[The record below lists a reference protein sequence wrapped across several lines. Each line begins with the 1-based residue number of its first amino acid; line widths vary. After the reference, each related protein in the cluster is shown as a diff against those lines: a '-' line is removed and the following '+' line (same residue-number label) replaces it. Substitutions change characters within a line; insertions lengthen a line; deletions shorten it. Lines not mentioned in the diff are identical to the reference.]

1 MPRGQHDEPCR
12 GCSRLSSCPFIV
24 AGPHFLAGVYEVTCL
39 SIAVAGL
46 WQLRVARASAGAL
59 LLPSC
64 SGSSLLQ
71 IHAEK
76 SPYLTEKLRIFMLPT
91 LALVKNQKVD
101 SYVVGFDELGGK
113 DDFSTEVLAGR
124 LEQAALL
131 WPSGGLDGVALQ
143 HKSSE
148 GDRLQQPMGTLQY
161 TGGV

>member
-1 MPRGQHDEPCR
+1 MAAPSPGRGAP
-12 GCSRLSSCPFIV
+12 GCSPEHCSCRPLTAEGAKSTSRQAAAALLS
-24 AGPHFLAGVYEVTCL
+24 GQ
-39 SIAVAGL
+39 
-46 WQLRVARASAGAL
+46 QLRR
-59 LLPSC
+59 
-64 SGSSLLQ
+64 SLLQ

-143 HKSSE
+143 HKNSE
-148 GDRLQQPMGTLQY
+148 GDRLHQPIGTLQC
-161 TGGV
+161 TGGA

>member
-1 MPRGQHDEPCR
+1 MPRAPAGE
-12 GCSRLSSCPFIV
+12 LS
-24 AGPHFLAGVYEVTCL
+24 
-39 SIAVAGL
+39 
-46 WQLRVARASAGAL
+46 
-59 LLPSC
+59 LPSC
-64 SGSSLLQ
+64 PPQQLRCSLLQ

-143 HKSSE
+143 HKTSE
-148 GDRLQQPMGTLQY
+148 GDYQQPPMGTLQWI
-161 TGGV
+161 GGA

>member
-1 MPRGQHDEPCR
+1 MALSRNPGRGVCGHVSKHR
-12 GCSRLSSCPFIV
+12 SRRALTAQGAKGISRQAAAAILS
-24 AGPHFLAGVYEVTCL
+24 
-39 SIAVAGL
+39 
-46 WQLRVARASAGAL
+46 WQQLR
-59 LLPSC
+59 C
-64 SGSSLLQ
+64 SLLQ

-143 HKSSE
+143 HKTSE
-148 GDRLQQPMGTLQY
+148 GDQQQQPMSTLQGV
-161 TGGV
+161 GGA